1 MLKKNNGNL
10 TESIDVVVKAKKKN
24 QKKIILI

>member
-1 MLKKNNGNL
+1 MLKKSNESL
-10 TESIDVVVKAKKKN
+10 TESIEVVVKAKKN